1 MGRFRKFNKYYEKQA
16 NNHGKYFKYNK
27 NEDPRFNSGICLL
40 CGEHFDVLLHCH
52 SQQHGYKNA
61 YEQID
66 DNKVKFDWELGY
78 RES

>member
-1 MGRFRKFNKYYEKQA
+1 MKFNKYYEKQA
-16 NNHGKYFKYNK
+16 NNPGKYFKYNK

-78 RES
+78 HES

>member
-1 MGRFRKFNKYYEKQA
+1 MKFNKYYENQA

-66 DNKVKFDWELGY
+66 DNKVKFD
-78 RES
+78 